1 MHTIRKLITASA
13 AAAVLATVAVA
24 APAVAATT
32 AQAGRAGNAGPND
45 PSAGTV
51 PREGDIVGVGADTD
65 EFLLDQFSHDYNA
78 SHSGSAH
85 LLYSWDATN
94 PSTGAIGDSI
104 KTKSG
109 CSKIARPD
117 GSSAGITAFD
127 ANAKTSDHKDF
138 CIDFARSSRGRSS
151 SDPPKAAGGIVFVEL
166 AKDAISYAT
175 QSTTNA
181 PSNLTTA
188 QLANIYNCVDTNWS
202 QVGGKSAPIHVFLP
216 NPSESGMAKSFLTM
230 IGVSSPGSCV
240 NQTVQ
245 QNEGVNPVL
254 KDADAIVP
262 YSVAKYIAQ
271 RYHSAKCLKSSCA
284 PVSGVECKPATGKN
298 LFGCDEHGTLTL
310 NSVNGTKPTTG
321 TAPNVTIN
329 PGFSATFFNPIYDV
343 VRFSSSTPD
352 NIPSTLEPL
361 FAAATAKVKGWACS
375 NKTATTDIKHY
386 GFLTTPL
393 CGIGF

>member
-1 MHTIRKLITASA
+1 MLTIRKLITGSA
-13 AAAVLATVAVA
+13 AAAVLATA
-24 APAVAATT
+24 AGTPAVAA
-32 AQAGRAGNAGPND
+32 AAAHARPASNAKPND
-45 PSAGTV
+45 PVAGTV
-51 PREGDIVGVGADTD
+51 PREGDVVGVGADTD

-94 PSTGAIGDSI
+94 PSTGAVGDSI
-104 KTKSG
+104 QTKSG
-109 CSKIARPD
+109 CSKVARPD

-127 ANAKTSDHKDF
+127 ANAKTSDGKAY
-138 CIDFARSSRGRSS
+138 CIDYARSARGRSS

-188 QLANIYNCVDTNWS
+188 QLASIYNCVDTNWS
-202 QVGGKSAPIHVFLP
+202 QVGGKSGPIHAFLP

-230 IGVSSPGSCV
+230 IGVTTPGSCV
-240 NQTVQ
+240 KQTVQ
-245 QNEGVNPVL
+245 QNQGVDPSL

-262 YSVAKYIAQ
+262 YSIAKYIAQ
-271 RYHSAKCLKSSCA
+271 RYHSATCLNSSCT

-298 LFGCDEHGTLTL
+298 LFGCDEHGTLKL

-329 PGFSATFFNPIYDV
+329 PGYSATFFNPIYDV
-343 VRFSSSTPD
+343 VRFSGSTPD
-352 NIPSTLEPL
+352 NIPANLEPF
-361 FAAATAKVKGWACS
+361 FAASTATVKGWVCS
-375 NKTATTDIKHY
+375 SKTAATDIKHY

>member
-1 MHTIRKLITASA
+1 MQMIRKLITGSA
-13 AAAVLATVAVA
+13 AAAVLATVAA
-24 APAVAATT
+24 TPAVAAAT
-32 AQAGRAGNAGPND
+32 AHAAPASHAGPND

-78 SHSGSAH
+78 SHSTSAH

-94 PSTGAIGDSI
+94 PSTGAVGDSI

-109 CSKIARPD
+109 CSTIPRPD

-127 ANAKTSDHKDF
+127 ANAKTSDKKDF
-138 CIDFARSSRGRSS
+138 CIDYARSARGRSS
-151 SDPPKAAGGIVFVEL
+151 TDPPKAAGGIVFVEL
-166 AKDAISYAT
+166 AKDAITYTT
-175 QSTTNA
+175 QATTNA
-181 PSNLTTA
+181 PGNLTTA
-188 QLANIYNCVDTNWS
+188 QLASIYNCVDTNWS
-202 QVGGKSAPIHVFLP
+202 QVGGKSAPIHAFVP
-216 NPSESGMAKSFLTM
+216 NPAESGMAKSFLTM
-230 IGVSSPGSCV
+230 IGVTSPGSCV
-240 NQTVQ
+240 NQTIQ
-245 QNEGVNPVL
+245 QNEGINSLL
-254 KDADAIVP
+254 KDPDAIVP
-262 YSVAKYIAQ
+262 YSIAKYIAQ

-284 PVSGVECKPATGKN
+284 PVSGVECKPAAGKN
-298 LFGCDEHGTLTL
+298 LFGCDEHGTLAL
-310 NSVNGTKPTTG
+310 NSVNGTVPTTG

-329 PGFSATFFNPIYDV
+329 PSFSATFFNPIYDV

-361 FAAATAKVKGWACS
+361 FAAANAKVKGWACS
-375 NKTATTDIKHY
+375 NKKATTDIKHY